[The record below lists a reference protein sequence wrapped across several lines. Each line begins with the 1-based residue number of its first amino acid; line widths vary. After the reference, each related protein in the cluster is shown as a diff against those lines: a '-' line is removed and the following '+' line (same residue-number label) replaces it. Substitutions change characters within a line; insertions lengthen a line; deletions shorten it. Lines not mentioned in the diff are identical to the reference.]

1 MAARLA
7 SHPKAPHLQAILTE
21 CILTDTVLPLAAALA
36 SRYRIERELGRGGMA
51 TVYLA
56 HDLKHGRLVA
66 IKLLRYEL
74 ATSLG
79 PDRFLREIRVTA
91 GLQHPHILPLLD
103 SGALDASDGGQP
115 YYVMPY
121 VQGESL
127 RDRLVRER
135 QLPIAEAVRI
145 ARDVAAALG
154 YAHERGVVH
163 RDIKPE
169 NILLSGGQAVVADF
183 GLARALSVADT
194 ARLTETGLALGTPH
208 YMSPEQAS
216 GDPHVDGRADIYAL
230 GCVLYEMLA
239 GEPPYTGPTAQ
250 AIVAKGM
257 VGPTPRIRTVRESVP
272 ESLEHAIN
280 QALARTPADRFGT
293 AAEFADALSQPP
305 DAPLVPRSVVGGRHW
320 RIVAVV
326 VAVLAGLAA
335 VLRFLSPPSGSD
347 ISPSASTIAVLPFT
361 PSGIDTALSRLGR
374 DLVFTMS
381 SGLDGLGTIR
391 AVDAHTVLAQAKS
404 GGFYSPAEGAA
415 LARRFGAG
423 GVVHGSLVREGAD
436 VRLDF
441 VLLSTE
447 GGGAPLARASVST
460 APDSIAALTDSAV
473 HVLLRQ
479 IWTRGSAPTPSLQ
492 AALKTR
498 STSALRAFLEG
509 ERQIVGGLWD
519 SAAVSY
525 GRAREAD
532 PAFWLAYAREQY
544 ALYWSLQGPSDT
556 LIGLL
561 QRHRFELPEAER
573 LTSEAIVLWSQD
585 SVALALERAR
595 QLIDRNPSSWFG
607 WLVYADQLLHNGP
620 LLGRSRT
627 ESRAGFERALALNSD
642 LIPVH
647 EHLMMLAL
655 QDRDSAAARR
665 GLRELTR
672 LNAGPSLTADG
683 YGNRMLQF
691 RFLNAIVRGDG
702 ALTRALADSIAKDPE
717 PAAVPDGSFYDAYRY
732 GWPAEQIQVSA
743 QVVQSGASS
752 PRQAAHGLLL
762 ALSWAQRGAWDS
774 ALAVMDRR
782 AASAGDSA
790 GALLS
795 YGLAVVGT
803 WLGAVDQRE
812 AAARRQAAVAQTN
825 NADRAELAWLGGLM
839 AVAGRDRRALAEA
852 RVALREIGDPSV
864 NALDR
869 SLAAFDTEL
878 AGDPGAAGAA
888 MANLEWQEAGLS
900 APNLRHHPYTIAV
913 DRLAAARWLAASG
926 KADQAFR
933 LLSFVDGPY
942 FIHPGTVYSQMLAGL
957 VDLERGQIEEQRGR
971 SASARKY
978 YREFLRRYDRP
989 VTGHRRLV
997 DEAKAAVARLK
1008 GNAN

>member
-1 MAARLA
+1 
-7 SHPKAPHLQAILTE
+7 
-21 CILTDTVLPLAAALA
+21 
-36 SRYRIERELGRGGMA
+36 MA

-56 HDLKHGRLVA
+56 QDLKHGRLVA
-66 IKLLRYEL
+66 IKLLRPEL

-79 PDRFLREIRVTA
+79 PERFLREIQVTA

-103 SGALDASDGGQP
+103 SGALEGPSDGARP

-127 RDRLVRER
+127 RDHLRRER

-183 GLARALSVADT
+183 GLARALSVADKE
-194 ARLTETGLALGTPH
+194 RLTETGLALGTPH

-216 GDPHVDGRADIYAL
+216 GDPQVDGRADIYAL

-257 VGPTPRIRTVRESVP
+257 VGPIPRIRTVRESVP
-272 ESLEHAIN
+272 ESVERAITRT
-280 QALARTPADRFGT
+280 LARTPADRFGT
-293 AAEFADALSQPP
+293 APEFAEALSQSA
-305 DAPLVPRSVVGGRHW
+305 DVPLVPRSVGIGGHW
-320 RIVAVV
+320 KTVAMLI
-326 VAVLAGLAA
+326 AVLAGAA
-335 VLRFLSPPSGSD
+335 LVFRLRSRPSGPD
-347 ISPSASTIAVLPFT
+347 ISPSASIIAVLPFS
-361 PSGIDTALSRLGR
+361 PSGSDTALSRLGR
-374 DLVFTMS
+374 DLVFTIS
-381 SGLDGLGTIR
+381 SGLDGLGAIR
-391 AVDAHTVLAQAKS
+391 AVDAHTVLAQAKP

-423 GVVHGSLVREGAD
+423 GVVHGSLVREGAE

-441 VLLSTE
+441 VLLPTD
-447 GGGAPLARASVST
+447 GGGAPLARASVSS

-498 STSALRAFLEG
+498 SAPALRAFLEG

-544 ALYWSLQGPSDT
+544 ALGWSIQGLADT
-556 LIGLL
+556 LIETL
-561 QRHRFELPEAER
+561 QRHRFELPEPER
-573 LTSEAIVLWSQD
+573 LTTEAIVLWSQD
-585 SVALALERAR
+585 SIALALKRAR
-595 QLIDRNPSSWFG
+595 QLTERHPSSWFG
-607 WLVYADQLLHNGP
+607 WLIFADQLLHNGP
-620 LLGRSRT
+620 LLGHSRT
-627 ESRAGFERALALNSD
+627 EARAGFQRALQLNSD

-655 QDRDSAAARR
+655 QDRDTAVASR
-665 GLRELTR
+665 GLRELMR

-691 RFLNAIVRGDG
+691 RFLNGIVRGDS
-702 ALTRALADSIAKDPE
+702 ALTRVLVDSVADDPE

-743 QVVQSGASS
+743 QVVRSGASAA
-752 PRQAAHGLLL
+752 RQATHGLLL

-774 ALAVMDRR
+774 ALVAMDRR
-782 AASAGDSA
+782 ATSETDSA
-790 GALLS
+790 GALRS

-803 WLGAVDQRE
+803 WLGAVDRRE
-812 AAARRQAAVAQTN
+812 AATRRQAAAAQAN
-825 NADRAELAWLGGLM
+825 DADRAEVAWLDGLM
-839 AVAGRDRRALAEA
+839 AAGQRDRRALAEA
-852 RVALREIGDPSV
+852 RAALREIGDPGV
-864 NALDR
+864 NALDQ

-878 AGDPGAAGAA
+878 AGDTGAAGIA
-888 MANLEWQEAGLS
+888 MASLEWQEAALS
-900 APNLRHHPYTIAV
+900 APNFIHHPYTIAV

-926 KADQAFR
+926 EADQAFR
-933 LLSFVDGPY
+933 LLSFVDGFS
-942 FIHPGTVYSQMLAGL
+942 FIHPSTVYSLMLTGL
-957 VDLERGQIEEQRGR
+957 VDLERGRIEKQRGR
-971 SASARKY
+971 ADSARNY

-989 VTGHRRLV
+989 VIGHRGLV
-997 DEAKAAVARLK
+997 EEAKAAMVRLK
-1008 GNAN
+1008 GTAD

>member
-1 MAARLA
+1 
-7 SHPKAPHLQAILTE
+7 
-21 CILTDTVLPLAAALA
+21 
-36 SRYRIERELGRGGMA
+36 
-51 TVYLA
+51 
-56 HDLKHGRLVA
+56 
-66 IKLLRYEL
+66 
-74 ATSLG
+74 
-79 PDRFLREIRVTA
+79 
-91 GLQHPHILPLLD
+91 
-103 SGALDASDGGQP
+103 
-115 YYVMPY
+115 MPY

-127 RDRLVRER
+127 RDHLVRQR
-135 QLPIAEAVRI
+135 QLPIVEAVRI

-194 ARLTETGLALGTPH
+194 ERLTETGLVLGTPH

-239 GEPPYTGPTAQ
+239 GEPPYTGPTPQ

-272 ESLEHAIN
+272 ESLERAITR
-280 QALARTPADRFGT
+280 ALARTPADRFGT
-293 AAEFADALSQPP
+293 AAEFSDALSQSAA
-305 DAPLVPRSVVGGRHW
+305 APLASRFAGISRHW
-320 RIVAVV
+320 RTVAMLL
-326 VAVLAGLAA
+326 AVLAGAA
-335 VLRFLSPPSGSD
+335 AILRFRSRPSGPT
-347 ISPSASTIAVLPFT
+347 ISASASTIAVLPFT
-361 PSGIDTALSRLGR
+361 PSGTDTALSRLGR

-381 SGLDGLGTIR
+381 SGLDGLGTVR
-391 AVDAHTVLAQAKS
+391 AVDAHTVLAQAKP

-447 GGGAPLARASVST
+447 GDNAPLARASVSA
-460 APDSIAALTDSAV
+460 APDSIATLTDSAV

-498 STSALRAFLEG
+498 SAPALRAFLEG

-525 GRAREAD
+525 SRAREAD

-544 ALYWSLQGPSDT
+544 ALYWSLQAPSDT
-556 LIGLL
+556 LVGML
-561 QRHRFELPEAER
+561 QRHRFELPEPER
-573 LTSEAIVLWSQD
+573 LTTEAIVLWSQD
-585 SVALALERAR
+585 SVALALDRAR
-595 QLIDRNPSSWFG
+595 QLTERNPSSWFG

-655 QDRDSAAARR
+655 QDRDSAAASR

-691 RFLNAIVRGDG
+691 RFLNGIVRGDSG
-702 ALTRALADSIAKDPE
+702 LTRVLADSVAADPE

-743 QVVQSGASS
+743 QVIRSGVSF
-752 PRQAAHGLLL
+752 PRQAAHALLL

-774 ALAVMDRR
+774 ALAVIDRQATS
-782 AASAGDSA
+782 AADSIA
-790 GALLS
+790 ALRS

-812 AAARRQAAVAQTN
+812 AASRRHAAVAQAN
-825 NADRAELAWLGGLM
+825 NADRAELAWLDGVM
-839 AVAGRDRRALAEA
+839 AVARRDRRALAEA
-852 RVALREIGDPSV
+852 RAALSEIGDPGV

-878 AGDPGAAGAA
+878 AGDTEAAGTA
-888 MANLEWQEAGLS
+888 MARLEWQEAALS
-900 APNLRHHPYTIAV
+900 SPSFVYHPYAIAV

-942 FIHPGTVYSQMLAGL
+942 FIHPTTVYGQMLAGL
-957 VDLERGQIEEQRGR
+957 ADLERGRIEEQRGR
-971 SASARKY
+971 SGSARKY

-989 VTGHRRLV
+989 VIGHRRLV
-997 DEAKAAVARLK
+997 DEAKAALARLK
-1008 GNAN
+1008 GSAD